1 MRRIVAAALLALP
14 ACAPRQP
21 GAGPAPRPM
30 RVCVQNET
38 VAYGN
43 VIAYAGPVRFDVMP
57 GREVCRQLSERGPF
71 VQLRAVTTAGG
82 AHGPLR
88 FAARLQVDA
97 TRCWAWRLTDAPGG
111 TGDLSPCDGTAPADS
126 AAGG

>member
-21 GAGPAPRPM
+21 GGGPAPRPM
-30 RVCVQNET
+30 RLCVQNET

-43 VIAYAGPVRFDVMP
+43 VIAYAGPVRFEVMP
-57 GREVCRQLSERGPF
+57 GRQECKPVPGRGPF
-71 VQLRAVTTAGG
+71 VQLRATTTAGG
-82 AHGPLR
+82 AHGPLTY
-88 FAARLQVDA
+88 AARLQVDD
-97 TRCWAWRLTDAPGG
+97 TRCWAWRLTEVPGG
-111 TGDLSPCDGTAPADS
+111 AGDLSPCDDAAPADS